1 VTEKEKALEIIQREL
16 ALHPFLDA
24 VDLEKLLYQAVFGGD
39 HLLWDRPRFE
49 QGLRREW
56 EELALSPGPIVEPP
70 LQVID
75 PAGRT
80 ARLHLRPCTLLGL
93 KLEALSSFLSSQPLK
108 RGSQERLAGLRSL
121 ARELALEGEIPLSL
135 VNPRR
140 APFPESAPHH
150 SFHYGPAAYRLIHD
164 LTLPATA
171 TWIREHLP

>member
-1 VTEKEKALEIIQREL
+1 MTEKEKALEIIQREL
-16 ALHPFLDA
+16 ALHPLLDA
-24 VDLEKLLYQAVFGGD
+24 VNLEKLLYQAVFGGD

-80 ARLHLRPCTLLGL
+80 ARLHLRPCKLLGL

-108 RGSQERLAGLRSL
+108 RGSQERLVGLRSL

-135 VNPRR
+135 VNPCR
-140 APFPESAPHH
+140 APTLGSVLHH
-150 SFHYGPAAYRLIHD
+150 SPRYGPAAYRLVNNLAHPPTAAW
-164 LTLPATA
+164 LQKNLP
-171 TWIREHLP
+171 